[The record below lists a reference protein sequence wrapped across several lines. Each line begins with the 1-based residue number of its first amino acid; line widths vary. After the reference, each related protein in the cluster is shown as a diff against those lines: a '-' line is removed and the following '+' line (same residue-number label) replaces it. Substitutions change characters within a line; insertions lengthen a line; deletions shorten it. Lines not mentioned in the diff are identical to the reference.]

1 MRARVAAVAATRSFR
16 PEASRS
22 AERTDS
28 SRTNITPGGNKKGP
42 ARGLFLD
49 RRKRSLHFLGSGAGC
64 RRRRRRGGRRRR
76 RRHGSGGLGGRHGRA
91 GRAGVGRGSCRG
103 GGCGPGLL
111 NNRWLLF
118 RCGSGGLLFLLATG
132 DERRPEHG
140 NQAQGHELLH
150 IPHLLFLSWLPNS
163 RKIIPSGEKRG
174 RIISQQPGLSTAS
187 TGGLSAAILRGGV
200 GAWASS
206 DGGNKPCSRGWATV
220 SRASSRS
227 FAV

>member
-49 RRKRSLHFLGSGAGC
+49 RRKRSLHFLGSGAGR

-76 RRHGSGGLGGRHGRA
+76 RRHGSGGLGRRHRRA
-91 GRAGVGRGSCRG
+91 GRAGVGRGGCRG
-103 GGCGPGLL
+103 GGRGPGLL
-111 NNRWLLF
+111 NNRRLLF
-118 RCGSGGLLFLLATG
+118 RRGSGGFLFLLATS

-163 RKIIPSGEKRG
+163 RKIIPSGESKPHHIASAGPVNSLDGGPFRGYPSGRG
-174 RIISQQPGLSTAS
+174 RPDGRAPTE
-187 TGGLSAAILRGGV
+187 AIDRV
-200 GAWASS
+200 
-206 DGGNKPCSRGWATV
+206 
-220 SRASSRS
+220 
-227 FAV
+227 